1 MKMFLTKILAANV
14 GIALVGITIGETI
27 TGVEAKGIDEI
38 STGDR
43 TGNTLGQGEPLGLWG
58 GGYDIEEI
66 IQSRA
71 SKADIF
77 GLEKS
82 DGTIGESNARFNAR
96 VIAITKPPSKPKPK
110 PKPEPK

>member
-27 TGVEAKGIDEI
+27 TAVEAKGIIEI

-43 TGNTLGQGEPLGLWG
+43 AGNTLGQGEPLGLWNG
-58 GGYDIEEI
+58 GHGIEEI
-66 IQSRA
+66 IQSTA

-82 DGTIGESNARFNAR
+82 DGMTGESNARSRFNTR
-96 VIAITKPPSKPKPK
+96 IIAITKPKKPSPQPKPK
-110 PKPEPK
+110 